1 MNKPKKYKITLP
13 TRLNTLFFLVFVLFS
28 ILILRLGVVQIVKG
42 EDYKLELERTE
53 NMTVDQSVPRGKILD
68 RNGKVVV
75 DNTPLRTITYTRKKG
90 TTSGELLEMAKK
102 LKTYIKMPTNK
113 ITERDK
119 KDFWLLTN
127 PKDAKKLVSKKEDK
141 QLKAQFKDDD
151 PGYNKAYYQ
160 LQLDKITEDNLKS
173 LEKDE
178 NALEILAIYKQMS
191 AGYALTPQTIK
202 REEVNEKDPKKA
214 KKAKEEG
221 EKEFARVSE
230 HLDELPG
237 VDVTTDWERKYVYD
251 DTFRTILGNIT
262 SEKEGLPA
270 QNVDYYLARGYDR
283 NDRVGKS
290 YIEKQYED
298 VLRGTKGKAQNVIDS
313 NGNVVDTKVITEG
326 EPGSDLVL
334 SIDIELQG
342 KVDEIVKRELLR
354 AKATS
359 NGRYLDRAFVT
370 MMNPKTGEI
379 LAMSGKQIVK
389 DKKTGKNK
397 IVDYATGNLTSSYEM
412 GSTVKA
418 ATLLTG
424 YQTGEIT
431 PGQKQFDT
439 PIKIKS
445 TPVKASYKNF
455 GWINDLDAL
464 KYSSNVYMFRTA
476 MAIGHANYVENRP
489 LDIDVKAFDTFRNS
503 FSQFGLGVK
512 TGVDLPNEAIGFKG
526 VDTSPGFLLDIAIGQ
541 YDTYT
546 PLQLAQYVSTI
557 ANGGYRIKPHVAKEL
572 RQPSIG
578 EDTGV
583 IKQEIKTKVLNRID
597 MKQSYIDHVKQ
608 GLIKVYNE
616 TGGTA
621 NKYFQGVDYKVAG
634 KTGTAQS
641 VYDGPDRKK
650 YNGPQKTY
658 NETLMGY
665 APYDNPEVAFVVV
678 VPWLQT
684 DQAPVNKYIGRDIMD
699 EYFKL
704 KKDRQ
709 SVYNDEP
716 KNKIDNQDNTDTQNT
731 NQ

>member
-28 ILILRLGVVQIVKG
+28 FLILRLGVVQIVKG

-53 NMTVDQSVPRGKILD
+53 NMTVDQAVPRGKILD
-68 RNGKVVV
+68 RYGKVVV

-90 TTSGELLEMAKK
+90 TSSSELLTMATK
-102 LKTYIKMPTNK
+102 LKSYLKMPTNK
-113 ITERDK
+113 ITERDR

-127 PKDAKKLVSKKEDK
+127 PEEAKNLVSKEEDK
-141 QLKAQFKDDD
+141 TLKAQYKDDD
-151 PGYNKAYYQ
+151 AGYNKAYYN
-160 LQLDKITEDNLKS
+160 LQLDKITVANINS
-173 LEKDE
+173 F
-178 NALEILAIYKQMS
+178 NANDLQILAIYKQMS

-202 REEVNEKDPKKA
+202 SERVTQ
-214 KKAKEEG
+214 KEY
-221 EKEFARVSE
+221 ATVSE
-230 HLDELPG
+230 HLDDLPG
-237 VDVTTDWERKYVYD
+237 VDVTTNWERKYVYG

-326 EPGSDLVL
+326 EPGSDLML

-342 KVDEIVKRELLR
+342 KVDKIIKDRLLQ

-370 MMNPKTGEI
+370 MINPKTGEV

-397 IVDYATGNLTSSYEM
+397 VVDYATGNLTSSYEM
-412 GSTVKA
+412 GSTVKG

-424 YQTGEIT
+424 YQTGAIT
-431 PGQKQFDT
+431 PGQRQFDT
-439 PIKIKS
+439 PIKIAS

-476 MAIGHANYVENRP
+476 MAIGHAHYVENKP
-489 LDIDVKAFDTFRNS
+489 LNIDVKAFDTFRNS

-512 TGVDLPNEAIGFKG
+512 TGIDLPNEAIGFKG
-526 VDTSPGFLLDIAIGQ
+526 VDKSPGFLLDMAIGQ

-557 ANGGYRIKPHVAKEL
+557 ANGGYRIQPHVAKEL

-583 IKQEIKTKVLNRID
+583 IKQEIKPKVLNRID

-621 NKYFQGVDYKVAG
+621 HKYFTGVDYKIAG

-650 YNGPQKTY
+650 YNGPVKTY

-665 APYDNPEVAFVVV
+665 APYDDPEIAFVVV

-704 KKDRQ
+704 KKERQ
-709 SVYNDEP
+709 SIYNDEP
-716 KNKIDNQDNTDTQNT
+716 KDILDNQDNQGTQDNQNTQNS

>member
-1 MNKPKKYKITLP
+1 MKAMVEKRGEKMNKPKKYKITLP

-28 ILILRLGVVQIVKG
+28 FLILKLGVVQIVKG
-42 EDYKLELERTE
+42 EDYKSELERTE
-53 NMTVDQSVPRGKILD
+53 NMTVDQAVPRGKILD

-75 DNTPLRTITYTRKKG
+75 DNKPLRTITYTRKKG
-90 TTSGELLEMAKK
+90 TTSGELLQMATK
-102 LKTYIKMPTNK
+102 LKTFIKMPTNK
-113 ITERDK
+113 ITERDR
-119 KDFWLLTN
+119 KDFWLLKN
-127 PKDAKKLVSKKEDK
+127 PEDAKMLVSKQEDK
-141 QLKAQFKDDD
+141 ELKAQNKDDD
-151 PGYNKAYYQ
+151 AGYNKAYYN
-160 LQLDKITEDNLKS
+160 LQLDKITEADMNSFSPNDLQ
-173 LEKDE
+173 
-178 NALEILAIYKQMS
+178 ILAIYKQMS
-191 AGYALTPQTIK
+191 VGYALTPQTIK
-202 REEVNEKDPKKA
+202 S
-214 KKAKEEG
+214 EG
-221 EKEFARVSE
+221 VTEKEYATVSE

-237 VDVTTDWERKYVYD
+237 VDVTTNWERKYVYG

-313 NGNVVDTKVITEG
+313 KGNVVDTKVITEG

-334 SIDIELQG
+334 SIDMELQR
-342 KVDEIVKRELLR
+342 KVDEIVKTRLLQ

-359 NGRYLDRAFVT
+359 NGKYLDRAFVT
-370 MMNPKTGEI
+370 MINPNTGEI

-389 DKKTGKNK
+389 DKKTGRNK
-397 IVDYATGNLTSSYEM
+397 VIDYATGNLTSSYEM
-412 GSTVKA
+412 GSTVKG

-424 YQTGEIT
+424 FQTGAIV
-431 PGQKQFDT
+431 PGQRQFDT
-439 PIKIKS
+439 PIKIAGTPIKS
-445 TPVKASYKNF
+445 SYSNM

-464 KYSSNVYMFRTA
+464 KRSSNVYMFRTA
-476 MAIGHANYVENRP
+476 MAIGHANYVPNKP

-512 TGVDLPNEAIGFKG
+512 TGIDLPNEAIGFKG
-526 VDTSPGFLLDIAIGQ
+526 VDKNPGFLLDMAIGQ

-546 PLQLAQYVSTI
+546 PLQLAQYISTI
-557 ANGGYRIKPHVAKEL
+557 ANGGYRIQPHVAKEL

-583 IKQEIKTKVLNRID
+583 IRSEVKTKVLNRID
-597 MKQSYIDHVKQ
+597 MKDSYINRVKQ
-608 GLIKVYNE
+608 GFIKVYNE
-616 TGGTA
+616 QGGTA
-621 NKYFQGVDYKVAG
+621 RPYFLGVDYKIAG

-641 VYDGPDRKK
+641 FYDGPDRKNYK
-650 YNGPQKTY
+650 EAPRTY
-658 NETLMGY
+658 NETLTGY
-665 APYDNPEVAFVVV
+665 APYDNPEIAFSVV

-704 KKDRQ
+704 KKERQ

-716 KNKIDNQDNTDTQNT
+716 KGTIDNQVTQNSQGDQNK

>member
-1 MNKPKKYKITLP
+1 MNKPKKYKIILP

-28 ILILRLGVVQIVKG
+28 LLILRLGVVQIVKG

-90 TTSGELLEMAKK
+90 TTSGELLTMATK
-102 LKTYIKMPTNK
+102 LTQYLRMPVDK
-113 ITERDK
+113 IMERDK
-119 KDFWLLTN
+119 KDYWLLN
-127 PKDAKKLVSKKEDK
+127 HPDEAKKLVSKKEDK
-141 QLKAQFKDDD
+141 KLKKEFKDDD
-151 PGYNKAYYQ
+151 AGYNKAYYN
-160 LQLDKITEDNLKS
+160 LQLDKITQADIDS
-173 LEKDE
+173 LSAKD
-178 NALEILAIYKQMS
+178 LQILAIYKQMS
-191 AGYALTPQTIK
+191 VGYALTPQSIK
-202 REEVNEKDPKKA
+202 SEGVTEEEY
-214 KKAKEEG
+214 
-221 EKEFARVSE
+221 ARVSE

-237 VDVTTDWERKYVYD
+237 VDVTTDWERKYVYK

-334 SIDIELQG
+334 SIDIDLQG
-342 KVDEIVKRELLR
+342 KVDEIVKRELLK

-359 NGRYLDRAFVT
+359 NGKYLDRAFVT

-389 DKKTGKNK
+389 DKKTGKLK
-397 IVDYATGNLTSSYEM
+397 VVDYATGNLTSSYEM
-412 GSTVKA
+412 GSTVKG
-418 ATLLTG
+418 ATVLTG
-424 YQTGEIT
+424 YQTGAIT
-431 PGQKQFDT
+431 PGQRQFDT
-439 PIKIKS
+439 PIKIAG
-445 TPVKASYKNF
+445 TPVKASYKNM
-455 GWINDLDAL
+455 GWISDLDAL
-464 KYSSNVYMFRTA
+464 KRSSNVYMFRTA
-476 MAIGHANYVENRP
+476 MAIGHAHYVENKP
-489 LDIDVKAFDTFRNS
+489 LDIDVRAFDTFRNS
-503 FSQFGLGVK
+503 FSEFGLGVK
-512 TGVDLPNEAIGFKG
+512 TGIDLPNEAIGFKG
-526 VDTSPGFLLDIAIGQ
+526 VDKSPGFLLDMAIGQ

-557 ANGGYRIKPHVAKEL
+557 ANGGYRIQPHVAKEL

-578 EDTGV
+578 DDSGV
-583 IKQEIKTKVLNRID
+583 IRQEFKPKVLNRID
-597 MKQSYIDHVKQ
+597 MKDSYIDRVKT
-608 GLIKVYNE
+608 GFYKVYNE
-616 TGGTA
+616 QGGTA
-621 NKYFQGVDYKVAG
+621 RPYFLGVDYKIAG

-658 NETLMGY
+658 NLTLIGY
-665 APYDNPEVAFVVV
+665 APYDNPEIAFSVV
-678 VPWLQT
+678 VPWLQS
-684 DQAPVNKYIGRDIMD
+684 DQAPVNKYIGRGIMD

-704 KKDRQ
+704 KKERQ
-709 SVYNDEP
+709 SETTDEP
-716 KNKIDNQDNTDTQNT
+716 KDNVDTQNT
-731 NQ
+731 TDNTQNKNQ